1 MQQTIVLDLP
11 QKTKQKKKYCPFN
24 SFSYGKA
31 KWTQSLEF
39 KEFRALSPY
48 EVCHSCLSMNDV
60 AIHAFMI
67 SFVAHDCFC
76 IFLGG
81 VPVKQCL
88 VIISFAYTTRTSL
101 FLIRDPLSVFCR
113 ERLRERLAVRC
124 DIVYSIHM
132 ASAWFAYCP
141 LLSSRVQACF

>member
-1 MQQTIVLDLP
+1 
-11 QKTKQKKKYCPFN
+11 
-24 SFSYGKA
+24 
-31 KWTQSLEF
+31 
-39 KEFRALSPY
+39 
-48 EVCHSCLSMNDV
+48 MNDV

-67 SFVAHDCFC
+67 SFVARDCLC
-76 IFLGG
+76 IFFLGG

-124 DIVYSIHM
+124 DIVYSRHT
-132 ASAWFAYCP
+132 ASA
-141 LLSSRVQACF
+141 